1 MSKVGI
7 STYQSY
13 NGAQIFDAVGLNSK
27 FIDNYFTGTS
37 SLIEGA
43 GFEEII
49 IETKKRHQVALNLKA
64 LKKNELDVGGE
75 YAYRIKGEDHA
86 WDPFSISTLQH
97 SIKSNNQD
105 KYNEY
110 ANYIN
115 GERKGILNPR
125 SLFSI
130 KKAKKKINLK
140 DVEPVESIVKRFYLL
155 IWL

>member
-1 MSKVGI
+1 M
-7 STYQSY
+7 
-13 NGAQIFDAVGLNSK
+13 
-27 FIDNYFTGTS
+27 
-37 SLIEGA
+37 
-43 GFEEII
+43 
-49 IETKKRHQVALNLKA
+49 
-64 LKKNELDVGGE
+64 KKNELDVGGE

-140 DVEPVESIVKRFYLL
+140 DVEPAESIVKRFSTGAMSFGSISREAHTTLAIAL
-155 IWL
+155 NSLGGRSNTGEGGEESPR

>member
-1 MSKVGI
+1 M
-7 STYQSY
+7 
-13 NGAQIFDAVGLNSK
+13 
-27 FIDNYFTGTS
+27 
-37 SLIEGA
+37 
-43 GFEEII
+43 
-49 IETKKRHQVALNLKA
+49 
-64 LKKNELDVGGE
+64 KNELDVGGE

-140 DVEPVESIVKRFYLL
+140 DVEPAESIVKRFSTGAMSFGSISREAHTTLAIAMNSL
-155 IWL
+155 GGRSNTGEGGEEGIDIN